1 MGFAVITGAASGIGA
16 CTAKRLKA
24 QGYDVIGIDLK
35 NADIKAD
42 LSTVKGRKNAIKQAN
57 EMTKGKIDR
66 LVIAAGLGGH
76 LDDGQLVAKVNYFG
90 AVSLL
95 DGLRDALEKSN
106 GRCVVIGSNSS
117 QMRTN
122 PQAPMVEAMLEGDE
136 AKTVEVIGDFHAAAV
151 YGHSKHALTR
161 AVRRRAADWGE
172 RGISINVIAPGP
184 TETPML
190 DGVKDHPTI
199 SKSLDMIPIPQKRF
213 GRPDEIADII
223 EFMLSDSADYM
234 QGSVIYVDG
243 GTDAQLRPD
252 AF

>member
-1 MGFAVITGAASGIGA
+1 MGIAVITGAASGIGA
-16 CTAKRLKA
+16 RVKARLKA
-24 QGYDVIGIDLK
+24 QGHDIIGIDLK
-35 NADIKAD
+35 GEAISAD
-42 LSTVKGRKNAIKQAN
+42 LSTPDGRQAAIKQAL
-57 EMTKGKIDR
+57 EMSGGKIDR
-66 LVIAAGLGGH
+66 LVLAAGLGGH
-76 LDDGQLVAKVNYFG
+76 LENGALVARVNYFG

-95 DGLRDALEKSN
+95 DGLRDALAATQ

-117 QMRTN
+117 QMRTD
-122 PQAPMVEAMLEGDE
+122 PKAPMVEAMLEGDE
-136 AKTVEVIGDFHAAAV
+136 AKTVEIIGDFHAAMV

-161 AVRRRAADWGE
+161 AVRRRAAEWGE
-172 RGISINVIAPGP
+172 LGISVNVIAPGP

-213 GRPDEIADII
+213 GTPDEIADII
-223 EFMLSDSADYM
+223 EFLLSDTADYM